1 MLFLI
6 FINDLPLFT
15 EGANVDIY
23 ADDTTMHVADK
34 DRVKIEKSLQQ
45 GANGFKR
52 WCTSNNMLI
61 NAHKTSLIT
70 LGARQN
76 LSRIETVHVYLDEDI
91 IKEINHQKL
100 LGIII
105 DRNLTWDKQIDAVCL
120 NVTRRITLLKLLS
133 KYVNKSGL
141 KQYYNSYILP
151 VLDYGCLIWGH
162 CSNLNINRLVKL
174 QKRAARIILSVDYTT
189 PSNIMFQDLN
199 WLPFTKRIQYHTC
212 VMMYKALNDLAPEY
226 ISSQFSK
233 TFETHSRHLRSVDNE
248 LLRVPYSRNC
258 YFEKSFTVDGAK
270 QWNNIPVNLRTLPNL
285 NSFKISLK
293 SYLQNIWKCIVL

>member
-1 MLFLI
+1 MPQGSVLGPVLFLI
-6 FINDLPLFT
+6 LINDLPLFT

-23 ADDTTMHVADK
+23 VNDTTMHVADK

-61 NAHKTSLIT
+61 NAHKTTLMT

-91 IKEINHQKL
+91 IKEVNHQKL

-133 KYVNKSGL
+133 KYVKKIRSKTILQFLYSSGIGL
-141 KQYYNSYILP
+141 
-151 VLDYGCLIWGH
+151 CL
-162 CSNLNINRLVKL
+162 
-174 QKRAARIILSVDYTT
+174 
-189 PSNIMFQDLN
+189 FDLG
-199 WLPFTKRIQYHTC
+199 
-212 VMMYKALNDLAPEY
+212 
-226 ISSQFSK
+226 SQFK
-233 TFETHSRHLRSVDNE
+233 FK
-248 LLRVPYSRNC
+248 Y
-258 YFEKSFTVDGAK
+258 K
-270 QWNNIPVNLRTLPNL
+270 Q
-285 NSFKISLK
+285 IS
-293 SYLQNIWKCIVL
+293 